1 MSENLQTNKVVV
13 RYPLKRQYVE
23 ERKKYGWKLQNE
35 MLLNRFGNPLPIG
48 ERVSQEDLEEKC
60 SYELIFTR
68 DIEPEIAD
76 KLDKIHDELS
86 TLKILNNKFGGG
98 RVTAMVFLS
107 IGILVLAIAAAALS
121 EGAKTDPAFVPPFNA
136 SWTLLVLAFLG
147 LGAIIFTG
155 VLQVIK
161 NIAKNVETKAKI
173 ETLEA
178 EREELLK

>member
-107 IGILVLAIAAAALS
+107 IGILVLAL
-121 EGAKTDPAFVPPFNA
+121 
-136 SWTLLVLAFLG
+136 LG

-161 NIAKNVETKAKI
+161 NIAKNVETKARI
-173 ETLEA
+173 ETLKA
-178 EREELLK
+178 EREELLKK